1 MKMESSH
8 LKNSWVLRLI
18 AGIFLMGALASW
30 PYAYYQVLRW
40 VVLVA
45 AVYAAWVFYAEKRY
59 GWVLVF
65 VATAILFN
73 PIAPIYM
80 ERESWQLYDVAA
92 GAAFLASLVALK
104 QGRSS

>member
-1 MKMESSH
+1 
-8 LKNSWVLRLI
+8 
-18 AGIFLMGALASW
+18 MGALASW

-45 AVYAAWVFYAEKRY
+45 AVYALWVFFTEKRY
-59 GWVLVF
+59 GWALFF
-65 VATAILFN
+65 VAAAILFN

-92 GAAFLASLVALK
+92 GVAFLASLAALK
-104 QGRSS
+104 QERVA